1 MREFRRGVVAIVLM
15 TLAST
20 LCAQNYP
27 SKPVRVIVPFPPGTG
42 PGSRRRGCSWGGD
55 GARAP
60 GAWHCIWSRLVI
72 ALIAVAAISALPAIA
87 QPYPSKPVRVIVPFP
102 PGAGAD
108 IVARTV
114 MPRLADAFG
123 QQFIVDNRAGASG
136 NLGAEVAAHA
146 APDGYTLLFTPASVA
161 SSQALYQKLG
171 YNLEKDLDPVSLV
184 ASAPFVL
191 VVHPSLPVKN
201 VKELIAMAKA
211 KPGQLLYAS
220 TGNGGSPHLATELF
234 KLQAKIDIV
243 HIPYKGTPPAVT
255 DLIAGQVSMMFAN
268 TLSVLPYINSGRL
281 HALAIS
287 SAKRSAAAPTLPTV
301 AESGMPGFE
310 ATTWFGVL
318 APAGTPKEI
327 VSRLTG
333 ELRKVVQTKGLID
346 SLLSQGAD
354 PIGTSADEFR
364 AQIRADIDKWTR
376 TIKAAGVRAE

>member
-1 MREFRRGVVAIVLM
+1 MHHIAKLVTVVVFGLSA
-15 TLAST
+15 
-20 LCAQNYP
+20 CAAGAQSYP
-27 SKPVRVIVPFPPGTG
+27 VKPVRVVVSFP
-42 PGSRRRGCSWGGD
+42 
-55 GARAP
+55 A
-60 GAWHCIWSRLVI
+60 
-72 ALIAVAAISALPAIA
+72 
-87 QPYPSKPVRVIVPFP
+87 
-102 PGAGAD
+102 GAGVD

-114 MPRLADAFG
+114 TPRLTEAFG

-146 APDGYTLLFTPASVA
+146 VPDGYTLLFTPASVA

-171 YNLEKDLDPVSLV
+171 YNLERDLVPISIV

-201 VKELIAMAKA
+201 VKDLIAMAKA

-220 TGNGGSPHLATELF
+220 TGNGGSPHLASELF

-243 HIPYKGTPPAVT
+243 HIPYKGTPPAVV

-268 TLSVLPYINSGRL
+268 TLSVLPYVNSGRL

-287 SAKRSAAAPTLPTV
+287 SAKRSAAAPALPTI

-310 ATTWFGVL
+310 TSTWFGMM
-318 APAGTPKEI
+318 APTGTPADI
-327 VSRLTG
+327 VTRLG
-333 ELRKVVQTKGLID
+333 NALRKIVQTKTVADALIA
-346 SLLSQGAD
+346 QGAD
-354 PIGTSADEFR
+354 PIGSTAEEFQAR
-364 AQIRADIDKWTR
+364 IKSDIDKWAR

>member
-1 MREFRRGVVAIVLM
+1 MSYLMRPIAIAVLLFVVGAAGAQ
-15 TLAST
+15 TAST
-20 LCAQNYP
+20 SSGQAYP
-27 SKPVRVIVPFPPGTG
+27 VKPVRVVVSFP
-42 PGSRRRGCSWGGD
+42 
-55 GARAP
+55 A
-60 GAWHCIWSRLVI
+60 
-72 ALIAVAAISALPAIA
+72 
-87 QPYPSKPVRVIVPFP
+87 
-102 PGAGAD
+102 GAGVD

-114 MPRLADAFG
+114 TPRLNEAFG

-171 YNLEKDLDPVSLV
+171 YNLERDLVPISIV

-201 VKELIAMAKA
+201 VNDLIAMAKA

-220 TGNGGSPHLATELF
+220 TGNGGSPHLASELF

-243 HIPYKGTPPAVT
+243 HIPYKGTPPAVV

-268 TLSVLPYINSGRL
+268 TLSVLPYVNSGRL

-287 SAKRSAAAPTLPTV
+287 SAKRSAAAPALPTI

-310 ATTWFGVL
+310 TSTWFGMM
-318 APAGTPKEI
+318 APTGTPADI
-327 VSRLTG
+327 VTRLG
-333 ELRKVVQTKGLID
+333 GALRKIVQTKTVADALIT
-346 SLLSQGAD
+346 QGAD
-354 PIGTSADEFR
+354 PIGSTAEEFQAR
-364 AQIRADIDKWTR
+364 IKSDIDKWAR